1 MLYYTIYGMNAE
13 TEQIKDEAVAD
24 KVKQGDGNLFGLLI
38 ERYEAKLLRYGRK
51 FLSDR
56 EDIKDIVQDVFIS
69 TYQNIKNF
77 DSSQKFSSWIYR
89 IAHNAF
95 VNALKKN
102 SRNPISFFDFDTFL
116 PHAIYEDPS
125 IGEREQA
132 ELREMIDVSL
142 GQLPQKY
149 REVLILSYLEE
160 LSYKEIADILQVPI
174 GTVGVRLKR
183 AKTALKEIYTS
194 QEHYGN

>member
-1 MLYYTIYGMNAE
+1 MNADM
-13 TEQIKDEAVAD
+13 EQLKDEEIAD
-24 KVKQGDGNLFGLLI
+24 KVKQGDGNLFGVLI

-56 EDIKDIVQDVFIS
+56 EDIKDIVQEVFIS
-69 TYQNIKNF
+69 TYQNIQNF
-77 DSSQKFSSWIYR
+77 DTTQKFSSWIYR

-116 PHAIYEDPS
+116 PHAVYEDPA
-125 IGEREQA
+125 INEREQ
-132 ELREMIDVSL
+132 REMRKMIDASL
-142 GQLPQKY
+142 DRIPQKY
-149 REVLILSYLEE
+149 REVLILSFLEE
-160 LSYKEIADILQVPI
+160 LSYKEVADILQVPI

-183 AKTALKEIYTS
+183 AKEALREIYES
-194 QEHYGN
+194 SEHHGK

>member
-1 MLYYTIYGMNAE
+1 MNADVIQE
-13 TEQIKDEAVAD
+13 KDEDIAD
-24 KVKQGDGNLFGLLI
+24 KVKRGDSNLFGVLI

-69 TYQNIKNF
+69 TYQNIQSF
-77 DSSQKFSSWIYR
+77 DLSQKFSSWIYR

-116 PHAIYEDPS
+116 PHVVYEDPAV
-125 IGEREQA
+125 GEREQQ
-132 ELREMIDVSL
+132 EMRKMIDASL
-142 GQLPQKY
+142 DRLPQKY

-160 LSYKEIADILQVPI
+160 MSYKEVADILQVPV

-183 AKTALKEIYTS
+183 AKEALKEIYK
-194 QEHYGN
+194 EE